1 MAARGLEVRRCAE
14 LGDAAVAEDEDEVR
28 VADGLDAVGDDDH
41 GRPAADLGADDR
53 LDLRV
58 RVRVDGARRLVEEHD
73 ARGPQQDAREAE
85 ELALA
90 AGEVRAALADARV

>member
-1 MAARGLEVRRCAE
+1 MAARGLEVRGRAE

-28 VADGLDAVGDDDH
+28 VADGLEDDH

-53 LDLRV
+53 PDLRV

-90 AGEVRAALADARV
+90 AGEVRAALADTRV